1 MNSIIDSVL
10 GATMYATPAQVAE
23 LQKGHVD
30 ALYALSHAMF
40 DATEKF
46 VDLNLAAAKALM
58 DESAEKTQALLG
70 VRDVQ
75 ELLALTGGF
84 AQPAIEKFVSYSRNV
99 YSIASGTG
107 AEFSKIV
114 ETQVAEGNKKVAELV
129 EFATKNAPAGSEPA
143 VSMFRSAVAAA
154 NTAYDTFAKAAKQA
168 VDVAESN
175 FAAATQASLKAA
187 AAANDA
193 VKTKG
198 RKAA

>member
-1 MNSIIDSVL
+1 
-10 GATMYATPAQVAE
+10 MYTTPTQIAE
-23 LQKGHVD
+23 LQKGQVD
-30 ALYALSHAMF
+30 ALYALSHAVF

-70 VRDVQ
+70 VKDIQ
-75 ELLALTGGF
+75 ELMALTGGF
-84 AQPAIEKFVSYSRNV
+84 AQPAIEKFVSYGRNA

-114 ETQVAEGNKKVAELV
+114 DAQVAEGNKKVAELV
-129 EFATKNAPAGSEPA
+129 DFATKNAPAGSEPA
-143 VSMFRSAVAAA
+143 VSMIKNAVAAA
-154 NTAYDTFAKAAKQA
+154 NTAYDALAKAAKQA

-175 FAAATQASLKAA
+175 FAAASQASLKAV

-193 VKTKG
+193 AKAKG

>member
-1 MNSIIDSVL
+1 
-10 GATMYATPAQVAE
+10 MYATPAQVAE
-23 LQKGHVD
+23 LQKGQVD
-30 ALYALSHAMF
+30 ALYALSHALF
-40 DATEKF
+40 DATEKL

-70 VRDVQ
+70 VKDVQ

-84 AQPAIEKFVSYSRNV
+84 TQPAMEKLVSYSRNV

-114 ETQVAEGNKKVAELV
+114 EAQVAEGNKKVAELV
-129 EFATKNAPAGSEPA
+129 DFATKNAPAGSEPA
-143 VSMFRSAVAAA
+143 VSMFKSAVAAA

-175 FAAATQASLKAA
+175 FATATQASLKAA

-193 VKTKG
+193 VKAKG

>member
-1 MNSIIDSVL
+1 
-10 GATMYATPAQVAE
+10 MYATPAQVAE
-23 LQKGHVD
+23 LQKGQVD
-30 ALYALSHAMF
+30 TLYALSHALF

-58 DESAEKTQALLG
+58 DESAEKTQALLAIK
-70 VRDVQ
+70 DPQ
-75 ELLALTGGF
+75 EFLSVAGGF
-84 AQPAIEKFVSYSRNV
+84 AQPAIEKFVSYGRNA

-129 EFATKNAPAGSEPA
+129 DFAAKNAPAGSEPA
-143 VSMFRSAVAAA
+143 VSMLKTAVAAA

-168 VDVAESN
+168 MDVAESN

-193 VKTKG
+193 VKVKG

>member
-1 MNSIIDSVL
+1 
-10 GATMYATPAQVAE
+10 MYATPAQVAE
-23 LQKGHVD
+23 LQKGQVD
-30 ALYALSHAMF
+30 ALYAISHAVF
-40 DATEKF
+40 DATEKL

-70 VRDVQ
+70 IKDVQ

-84 AQPAIEKFVSYSRNV
+84 AQPTIEKFISYSRNV

-114 ETQVAEGNKKVAELV
+114 EAQVAEGNKKVAELV
-129 EFATKNAPAGSEPA
+129 DFATKNAPAGSEPA
-143 VSMFRSAVAAA
+143 VSMIKSAVAAA
-154 NTAYDTFAKAAKQA
+154 NTAYDTLAKAAKQA

-187 AAANDA
+187 SAANDA
-193 VKTKG
+193 VKSKG
-198 RKAA
+198 RRAA

>member
-1 MNSIIDSVL
+1 
-10 GATMYATPAQVAE
+10 MYATPAQVAE
-23 LQKGHVD
+23 LQKGQVD
-30 ALYALSHAMF
+30 TLYALSHALF
-40 DATEKF
+40 DATEKL

-58 DESAEKTQALLG
+58 DESAEKTQAMLG
-70 VRDVQ
+70 VKDVQ

-84 AQPAIEKFVSYSRNV
+84 TQPAMEKLVSYGRNV

-114 ETQVAEGNKKVAELV
+114 EAQVSEGNKKVAELV
-129 EFATKNAPAGSEPA
+129 DFATKNAPAGSEPA
-143 VSMFRSAVAAA
+143 VSMFKSAVAAA

-193 VKTKG
+193 VKVKG

>member
-1 MNSIIDSVL
+1 
-10 GATMYATPAQVAE
+10 MYATPAQVAE
-23 LQKGHVD
+23 LQKGQVD

-46 VDLNLAAAKALM
+46 VDLNIAAAKALM

-70 VRDVQ
+70 VKDVQ
-75 ELLALTGGF
+75 ELLALSSAF
-84 AQPAIEKFVSYSRNV
+84 AQPAMEKLVSYSRNV

-107 AEFSKIV
+107 AEFSRIV
-114 ETQVAEGNKKVAELV
+114 EAQVADGNKKVAELV
-129 EFATKNAPAGSEPA
+129 DFATKNAPAGSEPA
-143 VSMFRSAVAAA
+143 VSMIKTAVAAA

-175 FAAATQASLKAA
+175 FTAATQASLKAA

-193 VKTKG
+193 AKAKG

>member
-1 MNSIIDSVL
+1 
-10 GATMYATPAQVAE
+10 MYATPTQVAE
-23 LQKGHVD
+23 LQKGQVD

-40 DATEKF
+40 EATEKL

-70 VRDVQ
+70 VKDVQ
-75 ELLALTGGF
+75 EFLSLAGGF
-84 AQPAIEKFVSYSRNV
+84 AQPAVEKLVSYSRDV

-114 ETQVAEGNKKVAELV
+114 EMQVADGNKKVAELV
-129 EFATKNAPAGSEPA
+129 DLATKNAPAGSEPA
-143 VSMFRSAVAAA
+143 VSMIKSAVTAA
-154 NTAYDTFAKAAKQA
+154 NSAYDTFAKAAKQA

-175 FAAATQASLKAA
+175 FTAATQASLKAA
-187 AAANDA
+187 ANDA
-193 VKTKG
+193 VRAKG

>member
-1 MNSIIDSVL
+1 
-10 GATMYATPAQVAE
+10 MYATPAQVAE
-23 LQKGHVD
+23 LHKGQVD
-30 ALYALSHAMF
+30 ALYALSHAVF

-70 VRDVQ
+70 VKDVQ

-84 AQPAIEKFVSYSRNV
+84 AQPAFEKLVSYGRNV

-107 AEFSKIV
+107 AEFSKIL

-129 EFATKNAPAGSEPA
+129 ELATKNAPAGSEPA
-143 VSMFRSAVAAA
+143 VSMIKSAVAAA
-154 NTAYDTFAKAAKQA
+154 NNAYDTFAKAAKQA
-168 VDVAESN
+168 VDSVESN

-187 AAANDA
+187 AAANDV
-193 VKTKG
+193 VKAKGG

>member
-1 MNSIIDSVL
+1 MI
-10 GATMYATPAQVAE
+10 TTPAQIAE
-23 LQKGHVD
+23 LQKGQLD
-30 ALYALSHAMF
+30 ALYAMSHAVF
-40 DATEKF
+40 DATEKL
-46 VDLNLAAAKALM
+46 VDLNLAATKAVM

-70 VRDVQ
+70 VKDVQ
-75 ELLALTGGF
+75 EFLALAGGLT
-84 AQPAIEKFVSYSRNV
+84 QPAIEKFVSYSRNV

-107 AEFSKIV
+107 SEFSKIV
-114 ETQVAEGNKKVAELV
+114 ETQVAESNKKIAELV
-129 EFATKNAPAGSEPA
+129 EFASKNAPAGSEPA
-143 VSMFRSAVAAA
+143 VSMFKSAVAAA

-193 VKTKG
+193 VKAKG

>member
-1 MNSIIDSVL
+1 
-10 GATMYATPAQVAE
+10 MYTTPAQVAE
-23 LQKGHVD
+23 LQKGQVD
-30 ALYALSHAMF
+30 TLYAFSHAMF
-40 DATEKF
+40 EATEKL

-58 DESAEKTQALLG
+58 DESAEKAQAMLG
-70 VRDVQ
+70 VKDVQ
-75 ELLALTGGF
+75 EFLSLTGGF

-114 ETQVAEGNKKVAELV
+114 DTQVAEGNKKVAELV
-129 EFATKNAPAGSEPA
+129 DFAAKNAPTGSEPA
-143 VSMFRSAVAAA
+143 VSMFKTAVAAA

-193 VKTKG
+193 AKVKS